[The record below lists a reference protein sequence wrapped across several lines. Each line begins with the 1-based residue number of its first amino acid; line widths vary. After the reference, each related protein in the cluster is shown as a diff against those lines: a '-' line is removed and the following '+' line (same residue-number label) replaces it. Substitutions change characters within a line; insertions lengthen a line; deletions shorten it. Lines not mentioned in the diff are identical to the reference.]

1 MVSRKKVGRPKAG
14 QRAKRRFQVVLDPTI
29 AEKLRLHGSGNLSLG
44 IAKAAQGPGLAP
56 RRKSMTHE
64 ELRKEEANALER
76 ERLAFERRQKAF
88 FAVHRQFLPFG
99 NGQPTMDS
107 LDEQE
112 AAEREWRLA
121 CEEVERIVQEIRA
134 GLR

>member
-1 MVSRKKVGRPKAG
+1 MTA
-14 QRAKRRFQVVLDPTI
+14 
-29 AEKLRLHGSGNLSLG
+29 AE
-44 IAKAAQGPGLAP
+44 
-56 RRKSMTHE
+56 M
-64 ELRKEEANALER
+64 RKEESDALDR
-76 ERLAFERRQKAF
+76 ERIAFERRQAAF
-88 FAVHRQFLPFG
+88 LAVHRQFLPFG
-99 NGQPTMDS
+99 NGQPTAES